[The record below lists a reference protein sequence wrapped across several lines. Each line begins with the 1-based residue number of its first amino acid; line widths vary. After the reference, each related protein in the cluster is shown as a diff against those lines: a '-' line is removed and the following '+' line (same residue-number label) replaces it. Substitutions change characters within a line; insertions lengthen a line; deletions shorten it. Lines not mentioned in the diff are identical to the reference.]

1 MCSVF
6 PIQASSKGE
15 RGDMDHIGDSIDKSL
30 IKKRRKK
37 FFAMII
43 GLMIGIMPTVNVWA
57 ERTITFDENDQLVGG
72 NTIKAGDSIY
82 HTALTVSGG
91 YKIDYKIDG
100 AWTDSDPVYTGNQ
113 GFEIEVTNQE
123 LDNLKHWSI
132 DYSQDGGY
140 YIFKLTPVFNPDPTP
155 EEPTTTPTPN
165 PSTTTT
171 PAPTQVPTTTPAPVR
186 PEAKDAGEDKS
197 NEEASVINHN
207 PDALNSHY
215 YLNGMLNDNYSLGKT
230 EQSLLGQIAFNA
242 ARPKGWNK
250 AFSMSMSYKGRNE
263 YSKKEGTIVLYIPEA
278 YQKKGRKYAIMAI
291 DKSGNVS
298 ILEDTD
304 IYPYLVTVTPGL
316 EGYAY
321 ELIYSD

>member
-1 MCSVF
+1 M
-6 PIQASSKGE
+6 E
-15 RGDMDHIGDSIDKSL
+15 HIGDSIDKSL
-30 IKKRRKK
+30 IRKRRKK

-82 HTALTVSGG
+82 HTALNGSGG
-91 YKIDYKIDG
+91 YKIDYCIEG
-100 AWTDSDPVYTGNQ
+100 EWTDNRPCTRDSQD
-113 GFEIEVTNQE
+113 FEIDVTDQG
-123 LDNLKHWSI
+123 LANLKHWSI
-132 DYSQDGGY
+132 DYSMDGGY

-155 EEPTTTPTPN
+155 EEPTTPPTPN
-165 PSTTTT
+165 PSPTTT
-171 PAPTQVPTTTPAPVR
+171 PDTTPVPTTTPAPVR
-186 PEAKDAGEDKS
+186 PEAKDTGEDKS

-230 EQSLLGQIAFNA
+230 EQSLLGEIAFNA

-250 AFSMSMSYKGRNE
+250 AFSMSMSYKGKNE
-263 YSKKEGTIVLYIPEA
+263 YSLKEGTIVLYVPEE
-278 YQKKGRKYAIMAI
+278 YQRTNRKYAIMAI
-291 DKSGNVS
+291 DKNGNVK

-304 IYPYLVTVTPGL
+304 SSQYLVTVSPRL

-321 ELIYSD
+321 ELIYLDHD

>member
-1 MCSVF
+1 M
-6 PIQASSKGE
+6 E
-15 RGDMDHIGDSIDKSL
+15 HIGDSTDKSL
-30 IKKRRKK
+30 IRKRRKK

-57 ERTITFDENDQLVGG
+57 ERTITFDDDDQLVGG
-72 NTIKAGDSIY
+72 DTIKVGDSIF
-82 HTALTVSGG
+82 HKTLTGSGG
-91 YKIDYKIDG
+91 YKIDYCIDSE
-100 AWTDSDPVYTGNQ
+100 WTDNEACTRDSQD
-113 GFEIEVTNQE
+113 FEIKVTDRG
-123 LDNLKHWSI
+123 LANLKHWYI
-132 DYSQDGGY
+132 DDYRYREDYPGKDGRY
-140 YIFKLTPVFNPDPTP
+140 YIFRLKPVFNPDPTP

-197 NEEASVINHN
+197 NEEESVINHN

-230 EQSLLGQIAFNA
+230 EQSLLGEIAFNA
-242 ARPKGWNK
+242 ARPKGWKK